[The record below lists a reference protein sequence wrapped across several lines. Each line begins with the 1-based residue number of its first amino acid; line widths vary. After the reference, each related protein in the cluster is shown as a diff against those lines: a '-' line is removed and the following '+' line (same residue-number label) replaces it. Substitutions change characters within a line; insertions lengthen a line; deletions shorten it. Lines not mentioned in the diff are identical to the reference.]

1 MLQKIEAQEMGVP
14 NIISVTLDKVVYFA
28 LLLKYISH

>member
-1 MLQKIEAQEMGVP
+1 MLLKREAQEMGVP
-14 NIISVTLDKVVYFA
+14 NIIFVMLDKVLYFA